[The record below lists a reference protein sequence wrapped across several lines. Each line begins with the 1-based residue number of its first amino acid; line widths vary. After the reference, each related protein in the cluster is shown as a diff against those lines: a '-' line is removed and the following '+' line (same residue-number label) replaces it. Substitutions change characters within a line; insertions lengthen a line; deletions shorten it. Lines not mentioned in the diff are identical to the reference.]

1 MNRIKIA
8 VCGAAGKMGKT
19 VIKGICGKS
28 DLQLVEAID
37 LQEVGTDAG
46 LLAGIGPLG
55 VPVLSGLQSRLAASK
70 PDVMIDFTA
79 PETVMK
85 NIYTA
90 LTHGVVPVVGTT
102 GLNEADLSQVR
113 KWVADCGI
121 GAIIAPNFSIGA
133 VLMMRMARLCARY
146 LPDVEIVELHHDGKV
161 DAPSGTAIKTAKI
174 IREAVPNNPEPEKKI
189 EVYPGARGAMV
200 EGIPIHSIRLPG
212 LVAHQKVIFGG
223 IGQVITIQHDSNSRD
238 SFIPGLLMAVRR
250 ARSIKKLVYG
260 IEELL
265 EF

>member
-85 NIYTA
+85 NMYTA
-90 LTHGVVPVVGTT
+90 LTHSVVVVGTT
-102 GLNEADLSQVR
+102 GLNEADLSGSP
-113 KWVADCGI
+113 W
-121 GAIIAPNFSIGA
+121 
-133 VLMMRMARLCARY
+133 
-146 LPDVEIVELHHDGKV
+146 VELWDRPYCYFQS
-161 DAPSGTAIKTAKI
+161 ALS
-174 IREAVPNNPEPEKKI
+174 
-189 EVYPGARGAMV
+189 
-200 EGIPIHSIRLPG
+200 
-212 LVAHQKVIFGG
+212 
-223 IGQVITIQHDSNSRD
+223 
-238 SFIPGLLMAVRR
+238 
-250 ARSIKKLVYG
+250 
-260 IEELL
+260 
-265 EF
+265 